1 MNIIYAAH
9 SGLRYLVLLLGVCA
23 LVWFAIGWATN
34 REFGRPAR
42 ILGASYVGTLHLQIL
57 LGLVLLLRGIY
68 YPALNG
74 HLVLMLVAA
83 AAATLLV
90 RRGRRASEPGHGH
103 AIALAGV
110 VVSLLLIVGGIMSIG
125 RGVLDHAPMNSPPTS
140 DRIPID
146 RLPTR

>member
-1 MNIIYAAH
+1 MSILYAAH

-23 LVWFAIGWATN
+23 VVFFAVGWATN
-34 REFGRPAR
+34 RGFGRGAR
-42 ILGASYVGTLHLQIL
+42 ILGASYVGTLHLQAV

-74 HLVLMLVAA
+74 HLVLMLAA
-83 AAATLLV
+83 VAAATLLM

-103 AIALAGV
+103 AISLAGV
-110 VVSLLLIVGGIMSIG
+110 AVSLLLIAGGIMSIG
-125 RGVLDHAPMNSPPTS
+125 RGVLGNAPMNSPPAA
-140 DRIPID
+140 DRIPVD